1 MLKKFEV
8 EGFKSFENKFTLDL
22 AKANNYDYNRETVDN
37 GIIRVCSIF
46 GKNGSGKSN
55 LGLALLDTMNHLTD
69 GREKTSIAT
78 NPYLNLDRND
88 FAEFTYYFSFGNDD
102 IIYNYRKVAVD
113 ELIYEKVDING
124 NIAIE
129 YDYIEKKG
137 YCNLEGAENLKVDLN
152 GRGLSITKYIR
163 NNSVLED
170 NEENRA
176 FKKFYNYIENMIL
189 INSFDLN
196 RCFGYEFRGE
206 LMESYIVKSGKLKEF
221 EYFLKSLDIKCNLES
236 INLDG
241 REIILNKF
249 KKGSVRFFETAPMG
263 MRSLAMIYYCLVS
276 DIDESMIFVDAL
288 DVYDCELAEKIVRE
302 MVKRKL
308 SSQIIFTSH
317 NTNLMTNELLCDRLL
332 LDKYHETIKF

>member
-249 KKGSVRFFETAPMG
+249 KKGSVRF
-263 MRSLAMIYYCLVS
+263 L
-276 DIDESMIFVDAL
+276 
-288 DVYDCELAEKIVRE
+288 
-302 MVKRKL
+302 KL
-308 SSQIIFTSH
+308 LQW
-317 NTNLMTNELLCDRLL
+317 E
-332 LDKYHETIKF
+332 

>member
-1 MLKKFEV
+1 MLKKFEI

-22 AKANNYDYNRETVDN
+22 SKANNSDYNREIVDN

-46 GKNGSGKSN
+46 GKNSSGKSN
-55 LGLALLDTMNHLTD
+55 LGLALLDAMNHLTD
-69 GREKTSIAT
+69 SREKTLIAA

-88 FAEFTYYFSFGNDD
+88 FTEFTYYFSFGNDD

-113 ELIYEKVDING
+113 ELLYEKVDING

-137 YCNLEGAENLKVDLN
+137 YCNLK

-196 RCFGYEFRGE
+196 RCFGCECRGE
-206 LMESYIVKSGKLKEF
+206 LIESYIVKSGKLKDF
-221 EYFLKSLDIKCNLES
+221 ESFLQSLDIKCNLES
-236 INLDG
+236 VNLDG

-249 KKGSVRFFETAPMG
+249 KKGSMRFFETAPVG
-263 MRSLAMIYYCLVS
+263 IRSLAMIYYCLVS
-276 DIDESMIFVDAL
+276 DIDESVIFVDAL

-302 MVKRKL
+302 MVKRKP
-308 SSQIIFTSH
+308 SSQIMFTSH